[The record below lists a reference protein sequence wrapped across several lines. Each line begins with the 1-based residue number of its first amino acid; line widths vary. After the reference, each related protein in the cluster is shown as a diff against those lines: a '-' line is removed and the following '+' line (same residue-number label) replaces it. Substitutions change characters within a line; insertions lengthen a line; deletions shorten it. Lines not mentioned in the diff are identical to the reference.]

1 MAFPKGQRNP
11 NGGRKK
17 GVPNKKTAE
26 DIARVAASGLM
37 PVDYMLQVMRD
48 NTAEK
53 SRRDDMAKAV
63 APYLSPK
70 LANIEVGNKD
80 NKPFV
85 IQVSSSDEKLL

>member
-37 PVDYMLQVMRD
+37 PVDYMLNVMRD
-48 NTAEK
+48 ETAEK

-70 LANIEVGNKD
+70 LANIEVGNKGGA
-80 NKPFV
+80 PFKV
-85 IQVSSSDEKLL
+85 VVQATDGDL